1 MVFWAS
7 FEGLRLECEVG
18 TEAVAVVVVVAVVE
32 KGDVCPRERLKPK

>member
-18 TEAVAVVVVVAVVE
+18 TEAVAVVVAVVE